1 MAEGCLLH
9 RVAPWYVTY
18 DTRFYPGPYRQN
30 LKTIGVKNR
39 RICTLSKRLLEVRHE
54 TGVKR
59 VLPLSYLNPIFHF
72 TRGVKHRLPALICSV
87 RSLSS
92 TGCNF
97 YRGGAYTVV
106 RVALDVPS
114 APNIGANIFPAFF
127 LSTA

>member
-1 MAEGCLLH
+1 MRVIRQLL
-9 RVAPWYVTY
+9 
-18 DTRFYPGPYRQN
+18 N
-30 LKTIGVKNR
+30 
-39 RICTLSKRLLEVRHE
+39 VRNK
-54 TGVKR
+54 TGVRR

-97 YRGGAYTVV
+97 YRGGAHTVV

-114 APNIGANIFPAFF
+114 APNIGANIFPVFF